1 MTDLKNNAID
11 SRREILKQRR
21 LSIERGDRQTNGK
34 IKRILVNLENRGWSR
49 HLIGT
54 PLKLTGLY
62 NRGRKNAQRIEIR
75 RMVLEF
81 SNLPSSLEEF
91 QLLHLSDLHLDCD
104 EGMLE
109 SLLNTLV
116 GIQADVCVLTGD
128 YRFKTNGDH
137 HSALEDTLQ
146 LVKHLKSI
154 SPHIC
159 AILGNHDSL
168 AIGEGLEKVGVDL
181 LLNRALPIRK
191 NGEEIWIAGVDDPHY
206 YACHDLELA
215 LDQVPSQ
222 AFKILL
228 AHSPVIYREACDAG
242 IHLYLCGHTHG
253 GQIRFPFIG
262 ALFKNTPTPYRY
274 IDGFWKY
281 KGMSGLTHRGV
292 GSSILPV
299 RFRCPPEIWI
309 LELRKK

>member
-1 MTDLKNNAID
+1 MCL
-11 SRREILKQRR
+11 R
-21 LSIERGDRQTNGK
+21 
-34 IKRILVNLENRGWSR
+34 R
-49 HLIGT
+49 HL
-54 PLKLTGLY
+54 LKG
-62 NRGRKNAQRIEIR
+62 I
-75 RMVLEF
+75 F
-81 SNLPSSLEEF
+81 
-91 QLLHLSDLHLDCD
+91 
-104 EGMLE
+104 LE

-128 YRFKTNGDH
+128 YRFRANGDH
-137 HSALEDTLQ
+137 YSALEDTVQ

-154 SPHIC
+154 SPHIY

-168 AIGEGLEKVGVDL
+168 AIGEGLEKAGVNL
-181 LLNRALPIRK
+181 LLNRAIPIRK
-191 NGEEIWIAGVDDPHY
+191 NGDEIWIAGVDDPHY
-206 YACHDLELA
+206 YACHDLALA
-215 LDQVPSQ
+215 LEQVPSQ

-228 AHSPVIYREACDAG
+228 AHSPVMYREASDAG

-281 KGMSGLTHRGV
+281 NGMSGLTHRGV

-299 RFRCPPEIWI
+299 RFGCPPEIWI